1 MKYLVYTIILTYLAF
16 TGLVYREA
24 TREFR
29 NYTEESNERVR
40 YYSNNKILIEVILII
55 YAILWPIIL
64 LIRKWE

>member
-29 NYTEESNERVR
+29 NYTEESSERVR
-40 YYSNNKILIEVILII
+40 YYSNNKILMEVILII
-55 YAILWPIIL
+55 YSISWPIIL